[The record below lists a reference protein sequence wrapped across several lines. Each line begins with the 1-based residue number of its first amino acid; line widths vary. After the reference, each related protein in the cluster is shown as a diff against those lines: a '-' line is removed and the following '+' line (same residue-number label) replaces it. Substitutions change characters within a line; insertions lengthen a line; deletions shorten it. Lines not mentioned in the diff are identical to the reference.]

1 MLRKL
6 INTHLLKYLIAKNGD
21 TTEGLASDLGISRTA
36 LSSKINNKSEFK
48 LSEIQRIIA
57 KYEMK
62 CTQVQD
68 TFLINYK

>member
-1 MLRKL
+1 M

-21 TTEGLASDLGISRTA
+21 TTEALAIDLGISRTA

-48 LSEIQRIIA
+48 LNEIQRIIA

-62 CTQVQD
+62 SSQVQD